1 MSIATGKGTPDLSVA
16 KPKVSPFYDPKIRSF
31 VFQAVLL
38 LVIGWLLYS
47 GFQNAQA
54 NLKKA
59 GIVSGI
65 SHWWSNTAGFP
76 ISQSLINYSENPTT
90 YGPQFATY
98 GRAFW
103 VGLLNTLL
111 VASIG
116 IVLATILGFFVGIAR
131 LSKNFL
137 VSKIAY
143 WYVEIIRN
151 LPLLLQLLF
160 WYNAVVKALPEV
172 RDSMGIPGGSFLNN
186 RGLFLPAPIPGS
198 SFWLVTLAFLAGIV
212 GAIAYS
218 IYARRKQEQTGQ
230 QSPVLL
236 VSLGLIF
243 VLPLALFVMLGAPLT
258 FEYPRATRFNIA
270 GGISVQPEF
279 LALLFG
285 LVIYT
290 AAFIAEA
297 VRAGILAVSKGQ
309 TEASYALGLQP
320 GTTLKLVVV
329 PQALR
334 VIIPPLTSHYLN
346 LTKNSSLAVFV
357 GYPDLVNVFTGTV
370 LNQTGQAIEV
380 VGMTM
385 LVYLTI
391 SLTTSLFMNWYNARK
406 ALVER

>member
-1 MSIATGKGTPDLSVA
+1 MTDAVMSIAAEA
-16 KPKVSPFYDPKIRSF
+16 KPKVSPFYDPKVRSF
-31 VFQAVLL
+31 VFQALL
-38 LVIGWLLYS
+38 CLFLVWLVY
-47 GFQNAQA
+47 
-54 NLKKA
+54 
-59 GIVSGI
+59 SGI
-65 SHWWSNTAGFP
+65 SNVRENLARAKIAAGFGFWDNNAGFP
-76 ISQSLINYSENPTT
+76 ISQSLIFYSE
-90 YGPQFATY
+90 ASSSY

-103 VGLLNTLL
+103 VGLINTLL

-116 IVLATILGFFVGIAR
+116 IVFATILGFIVGIAR

-137 VSKIAY
+137 VAKLAY
-143 WYVEIIRN
+143 WYVEVIRN

-172 RDSMGIPGGSFLNN
+172 RDSIKFPGSVYLNN
-186 RGLFLPAPIPGS
+186 RGLIFPNPVPGDYFWLTGVVFWLGILGAAFFYMYAKKKQEKTGIQSPIA
-198 SFWLVTLAFLAGIV
+198 LVTLG
-212 GAIAYS
+212 
-218 IYARRKQEQTGQ
+218 
-230 QSPVLL
+230 LL
-236 VSLGLIF
+236 FGLPLLIF
-243 VLPLALFVMLGAPLT
+243 LISGMPMS
-258 FEYPRATRFNIA
+258 FEYPSASRFNIS
-270 GGISVQPEF
+270 GGISVLPEF

-309 TEASYALGLQP
+309 TEASYALGIKP
-320 GTTLKLVVV
+320 KNTLNLVVI
-329 PQALR
+329 PQAMR

-357 GYPDLVNVFTGTV
+357 GYPDLVNIFTGTV

-380 VGMTM
+380 VAITM

-391 SLTTSLFMNWYNARK
+391 SLSTSLVMNWYNARK